1 MDKNLNK
8 KNINYSWLNV
18 DFLKLNLNDIGN
30 ILPRRITKLTSKKQ
44 RKVSKLIKIARNFL
58 LV

>member
-1 MDKNLNK
+1 M
-8 KNINYSWLNV
+8 
-18 DFLKLNLNDIGN
+18 GN